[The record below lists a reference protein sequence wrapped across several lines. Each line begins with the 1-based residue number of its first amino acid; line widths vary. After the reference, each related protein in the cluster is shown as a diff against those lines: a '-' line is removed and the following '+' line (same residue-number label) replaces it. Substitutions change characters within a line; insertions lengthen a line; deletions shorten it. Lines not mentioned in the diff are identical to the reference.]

1 MVVVLEYVGMLPV
14 PVDSLDEEVLVV
26 LTEAV
31 VVLVVLTEAVVVLV
45 VLTEAVVVLVVL
57 TDAGVVLAEVEVIG
71 TVGAGG
77 AGMAI
82 VTMTPHTSVYV
93 IVWQWWQCPGGK

>member
-14 PVDSLDEEVLVV
+14 PVDSVDEE
-26 LTEAV
+26 
-31 VVLVVLTEAVVVLV
+31 VLV

-57 TDAGVVLAEVEVIG
+57 TDAGVVLAEVEEV
-71 TVGAGG
+71 TVVVGAGG

-82 VTMTPHTSVYV
+82 VTITPHTSVYV
-93 IVWQWWQCPGGK
+93 IVWQRSQCPGGK